1 MMRLKSSYQQSLVV
15 AVAVCSLRAAQCAQ
29 PRCYRRALS
38 ESLAE
43 HLIENDNRMSVADIL
58 NDRNY
63 FPNPKDEETVEQ
75 YFSGIPQIKF
85 SSGKSGQNLREIS
98 RSAQRTN
105 SMQEDFESLEE
116 SLRRIGRPDMGF
128 YEYINPIEY
137 FAPSGWDKHH
147 TLYQDVQKLRGIHQ
161 IMKRNLHAL
170 NRNSPIYTSAKEMD
184 MICNKLVER
193 LVDIFCSTEPAFASK
208 NKLHFLNLQRLI
220 FETIYFFQK
229 HHLVDSDK
237 LGSLLTS
244 RATAEALSRHILR
257 SYDEEAKPK
266 EWLPLNSKSILKQWF
281 NYTCGNMFKEFHQNQ
296 INSFTYYFHKCAF
309 QYYHNYPENQK
320 LKKMNNLMKFLER
333 AVFDNASFERSED
346 NGSEYILPITNQG
359 VHKLTHNFLQIYLN
373 GNPDTELNHV
383 FQAIEFIED
392 MSPLAFERYKF
403 SGKFKLMSFTNGI
416 LEDIENVKGYLKNK
430 FAQKIWINSL
440 FEQPENKN
448 KPISATEELEILSK
462 YIRIREFEY
471 NRQTSG
477 INTSDEFYIYKQPRL
492 MEHSFQSLKS
502 MIMKLSES

>member
-1 MMRLKSSYQQSLVV
+1 MRKVLLQVLRVKVGISRLRVDQMAPRKKRDLLRLLSTKSG
-15 AVAVCSLRAAQCAQ
+15 
-29 PRCYRRALS
+29 RRSGGVLS
-38 ESLAE
+38 EGSSVRPTEMLQACFIRKLGRASDRKWYENLLIFASKRNSRGLIIYNNLPCCPIDILATK
-43 HLIENDNRMSVADIL
+43 DNRMSVADIL

-430 FAQKIWINSL
+430 FARKI
-440 FEQPENKN
+440 
-448 KPISATEELEILSK
+448 
-462 YIRIREFEY
+462 
-471 NRQTSG
+471 G
-477 INTSDEFYIYKQPRL
+477 
-492 MEHSFQSLKS
+492 
-502 MIMKLSES
+502 

>member
-116 SLRRIGRPDMGF
+116 SLRRIGRPDMDSMN
-128 YEYINPIEY
+128 ILTQLNTL
-137 FAPSGWDKHH
+137 HH
-147 TLYQDVQKLRGIHQ
+147 L
-161 IMKRNLHAL
+161 RNLHAL

-430 FAQKIWINSL
+430 FARKIWINSL
-440 FEQPENKN
+440 FEQPENKKN
-448 KPISATEELEILSK
+448 QSVLLK
-462 YIRIREFEY
+462 
-471 NRQTSG
+471 NW
-477 INTSDEFYIYKQPRL
+477 NTFKIYQNT
-492 MEHSFQSLKS
+492 
-502 MIMKLSES
+502 

>member
-1 MMRLKSSYQQSLVV
+1 
-15 AVAVCSLRAAQCAQ
+15 
-29 PRCYRRALS
+29 
-38 ESLAE
+38 
-43 HLIENDNRMSVADIL
+43 
-58 NDRNY
+58 
-63 FPNPKDEETVEQ
+63 
-75 YFSGIPQIKF
+75 
-85 SSGKSGQNLREIS
+85 
-98 RSAQRTN
+98 
-105 SMQEDFESLEE
+105 MQEDFESLEE

-161 IMKRNLHAL
+161 IMKEKPSCSRLMLKGADQ
-170 NRNSPIYTSAKEMD
+170 SPNPIQILRYTSAKEMD

-281 NYTCGNMFKEFHQNQ
+281 NYTCGNMFKVIDFLDPQFKLMIFCLWIEFHQNQ

-448 KPISATEELEILSK
+448 EPISATEELEILSK
-462 YIRIREFEY
+462 YIRILEFEY

-502 MIMKLSES
+502 MIMKFFQLG